1 MTKSEFVRKMESA
14 KKAYDKAREKE
25 EQIFN
30 ELAKQFPRI
39 DLEDCV
45 SNAENADN
53 VKDAITCYLQYGEY
67 VPEMIWDEI
76 IMAEIARSQVMKC
89 CFYGGNEV

>member
-1 MTKSEFVRKMESA
+1 MENT
-14 KKAYDKAREKE
+14 KKAYNKAQEKE
-25 EQIFN
+25 QQIFDA
-30 ELAKQFPRI
+30 LAKQFPRM

-67 VPEMIWDEI
+67 IPEMIWDEI
-76 IMAEIARSQVMKC
+76 IMAEIAKS
-89 CFYGGNEV
+89 